1 MSLYFILYTL
11 EKDYNIDSTNKNK
24 VSTNKISTNKV
35 YTKSTIYSPQPA
47 PSPLPNFNPN
57 KINEYY
63 NVQQADST
71 KETFT
76 RKKN

>member
-1 MSLYFILYTL
+1 MSLYFILDSL
-11 EKDYNIDSTNKNK
+11 EKNYNIDSS
-24 VSTNKISTNKV
+24 STNKIN
-35 YTKSTIYSPQPA
+35 TKSMIYSPQPA

-63 NVQQADST
+63 NVRQADST

-76 RKKN
+76 RKKNEN

>member
-11 EKDYNIDSTNKNK
+11 ENNYNIDSTNNK
-24 VSTNKISTNKV
+24 VSTNKV
-35 YTKSTIYSPQPA
+35 HVKSMIYSPQPA

-63 NVQQADST
+63 NVRQADST

-76 RKKN
+76 RKKNEN